1 MIRILIADDHAIV
14 RKGLKQIL
22 TDQYPTAVIG
32 EVADAEHLITATISE
47 KWDVVICDM
56 SMPGRSGLD
65 ALNQIKQSSP
75 KLPVLIMSMYPED
88 QYALR
93 VLKAGASGYLGKE
106 TIHDDIVR
114 AIETVLRGKKFI
126 TPGIAEK
133 LADAFDSDMTRN
145 LHENL
150 SDREFDVF
158 KLLATGKSVT
168 EIGEQLSLS
177 ATTVSTYR
185 SRIMEKMSM
194 RSNADLTRYAL
205 ENSLI

>member
-22 TDQYPTAVIG
+22 LEHYTSAIIG
-32 EVADAEHLITATISE
+32 EATDAETLINEIHTAD
-47 KWDVVICDM
+47 WDVVICDM

-65 ALNQIKQSSP
+65 ALHQIKQSSP

-106 TIHDDIVR
+106 TIHEDIIKAIDTVR
-114 AIETVLRGKKFI
+114 LGRKFI
-126 TPGIAEK
+126 TPAIAEK
-133 LADAFDSDMTRN
+133 LADAFDSGASVK

-158 KLLATGKSVT
+158 KLLASGKSVT

-185 SRIMEKMSM
+185 SRIMDKMSM

-205 ENSLI
+205 ENGLI

>member
-22 TDQYPTAVIG
+22 L
-32 EVADAEHLITATISE
+32 EHFTTATIGE
-47 KWDVVICDM
+47 ATDAETLIKQIHTAEWDVVICDM

-65 ALNQIKQSSP
+65 ALHQIKQSSP

-106 TIHDDIVR
+106 TIHEDIIK
-114 AIETVLRGKKFI
+114 AIDTVLLGRKFI
-126 TPGIAEK
+126 TPAIAEK
-133 LADAFDSDMTRN
+133 LADAFDSGASIK

-158 KLLATGKSVT
+158 KLLASGKSVT

-185 SRIMEKMSM
+185 SRIMDKMSM
-194 RSNADLTRYAL
+194 RSNAELTRYAL
-205 ENSLI
+205 ENGLI

>member
-22 TDQYPTAVIG
+22 LEQYPSAVIG
-32 EVADAEHLITATISE
+32 EVADAETLILTTIQE

-75 KLPVLIMSMYPED
+75 GLPVLIMSMHPED

-106 TIHDDIVR
+106 TIHDDIIK
-114 AIETVLRGKKFI
+114 AIETVKLGKKYI
-126 TPGIAEK
+126 TPAIAEK
-133 LADAFDSDMTRN
+133 LADAFDAGSTRKP
-145 LHENL
+145 HENL

-185 SRIMEKMSM
+185 SRIMDKMGM
-194 RSNADLTRYAL
+194 KSNADITRYAL
-205 ENSLI
+205 ENTLI

>member
-22 TDQYPTAVIG
+22 LDHYPSAHIG
-32 EVADAEHLITATISE
+32 EVADAETLILTALNE
-47 KWDVVICDM
+47 EWDVVICDM

-75 KLPVLIMSMYPED
+75 GLPVLIMSMYPED

-106 TIHDDIVR
+106 TIHDDIVK
-114 AIETVLRGKKFI
+114 AIETVRLGEKFI
-126 TPGIAEK
+126 TTAIAEK
-133 LADAFDSDMTRN
+133 MAVAFNAGGSRK

-150 SDREFDVF
+150 SGREFDVL

-168 EIGEQLSLS
+168 DISEQLSLS
-177 ATTVSTYR
+177 TTTVSTYR
-185 SRIMEKMSM
+185 SRIMDKMSM

-205 ENSLI
+205 ENALI

>member
-22 TDQYPTAVIG
+22 LDQYPAAIIG
-32 EVADAEHLITATISE
+32 EVADAENLVASTINE

-65 ALNQIKQSSP
+65 ALHQIKQLSP

-106 TIHDDIVR
+106 TIHDDIVK

-133 LADAFDSDMTRN
+133 LADAFETDTNRL

-185 SRIMEKMSM
+185 SRIMDKMSM

-205 ENSLI
+205 ENNLI